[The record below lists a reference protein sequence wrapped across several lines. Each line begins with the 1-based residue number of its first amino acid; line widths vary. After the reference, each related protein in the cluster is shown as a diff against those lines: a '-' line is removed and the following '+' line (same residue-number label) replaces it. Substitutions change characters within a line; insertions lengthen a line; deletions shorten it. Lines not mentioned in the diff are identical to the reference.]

1 MKIKMKD
8 DAVKSF
14 KDVKQGE
21 VFVLLGE
28 TAPYMKIEGIE
39 TGDFNIVN
47 AVHLG
52 TGETEIMPDDKT
64 VVVTD
69 ATLTIGRI

>member
-1 MKIKMKD
+1 MKIEMKD
-8 DAVKSF
+8 KAVKSF

-28 TAPYMKIEGIE
+28 TAPYMRIKGVE
-39 TGDFNIVN
+39 TGDFYIVN

-52 TGETEIMPDDKT
+52 TGETEIMPEDKT
-64 VVVTD
+64 VLTTD